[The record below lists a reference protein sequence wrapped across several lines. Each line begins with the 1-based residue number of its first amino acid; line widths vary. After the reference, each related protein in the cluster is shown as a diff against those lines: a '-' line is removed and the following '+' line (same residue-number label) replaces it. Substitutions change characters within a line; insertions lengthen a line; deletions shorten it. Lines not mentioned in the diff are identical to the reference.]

1 MFGLLVFFTMAIKSQ
16 LKLTIL
22 EKIVDWSFSVP
33 NIEHNDF
40 KRTLSSIDSS
50 QFIIFDTRSPE
61 EFKTSH
67 ISNAIQIDPEITLD
81 EFRNVYSKNIQNKHL
96 VFYCSVGY
104 RSSKVLQRLKEFADN
119 AGAKSLQNLKGG
131 IFRWYNENYEV
142 VNEKGIT
149 DDIHPYDA
157 FWKFL
162 LNNRD

>member
-1 MFGLLVFFTMAIKSQ
+1 MAIKSQ

-33 NIEHNDF
+33 NIEYNDF
-40 KRTLSSIDSS
+40 KRTLASIDSS

-67 ISNAIQIDPEITLD
+67 ITNAIQLDPGITQN
-81 EFRNVYSKNIQNKHL
+81 EFGKIYSKRIKDKRL

-104 RSSKVLQRLKEFADN
+104 RSSKCLQRLKEVAHN
-119 AGAKSLQNLKGG
+119 SGAISLQNLKGG

-142 VNEKGIT
+142 INEKGIT
-149 DDIHPYDA
+149 DDIHPYGA
-157 FWKFL
+157 FWEFL
-162 LNNRD
+162 LDNRD

>member
-1 MFGLLVFFTMAIKSQ
+1 MFGLIFFNMVVKSQ
-16 LKLTIL
+16 LKLTIF

-40 KRTLSSIDSS
+40 KRKLSSIDSS
-50 QFIIFDTRSPE
+50 QFIIFDTRCEE

-67 ISNAIQIDPEITLD
+67 ITNAIQLDPGITLD
-81 EFRNVYSKNIQNKHL
+81 EFGKVYSKNIKNKHL

-104 RSSKVLQRLKEFADN
+104 RSSKCLQRLKEVAHN
-119 AGAKSLQNLKGG
+119 SGAISLQNLKGG

-149 DDIHPYDA
+149 DDIHPYDT